1 MSPPTEALAASA
13 NQLPGRRPIIPAK
26 LEITTYVPL
35 RTHSHYSFLDST
47 LSPQAIVSL
56 AKQHGMAAVAL
67 TDTGNLHGAVEF
79 VQAAQQA
86 GIKPIVG
93 VELSVAENPLLLY
106 VESAR
111 GYANLCR
118 LLSRHAELT
127 VKNADEASVADQQ
140 RRPYRLGEF
149 AGFTEGLIAVSPD
162 ERLAEMFKGSFYRLV
177 TAAKADSPAVACP
190 AIHYAAPGDRQKY
203 DIVQSIRTL
212 TLLQEDHPEKR
223 KNGRLHFRSPAEM
236 APPARTI
243 LIGFAYTSEIA
254 ERCNFELPFGKP
266 QFPAYKPQDG
276 SPPSAFLRQLVLQGL
291 RDRYGA
297 RAEKFR
303 AQAME
308 ELEIINEVGYEEY
321 FLITWDFL
329 QECRAPQY
337 WLDHARQRRRQPGLL
352 LPWDQWRVPDSL

>member
-1 MSPPTEALAASA
+1 MS
-13 NQLPGRRPIIPAK
+13 
-26 LEITTYVPL
+26 
-35 RTHSHYSFLDST
+35 
-47 LSPQAIVSL
+47 
-56 AKQHGMAAVAL
+56 AVAL

-140 RRPYRLGEF
+140 RRPYRLGEL

-177 TAAKADSPAVACP
+177 TAAKANSPAVACP

-212 TLLQEDHPEKR
+212 TLLQEEHPGKR
-223 KNGRLHFRSPAEM
+223 KSGRLHFRSPAEM
-236 APPARTI
+236 AHACKDHPDWLR
-243 LIGFAYTSEIA
+243 LTSEIA

-266 QFPAYKPQDG
+266 QFPAYRPQDG
-276 SPPSAFLRQLVLQGL
+276 SPPSAFLRQLVLKGL
-291 RDRYGA
+291 RG
-297 RAEKFR
+297 
-303 AQAME
+303 
-308 ELEIINEVGYEEY
+308 
-321 FLITWDFL
+321 
-329 QECRAPQY
+329 
-337 WLDHARQRRRQPGLL
+337 
-352 LPWDQWRVPDSL
+352 SLRPTG